1 MLRRVLAV
9 LIAII
14 VTVGGLTLAVA
25 QTEPVPSAPLG
36 TWCPALPSNA
46 QAGQPVQCKVVADPY
61 WTPPT
66 TQPPTSTT
74 TSTTVPTTTTTT
86 PVTTTTV
93 PTTTTSTPPASLMGW
108 QLTASN
114 IGLAPHGLSCSSLP
128 LYTGPN
134 RPDRGTTITGWRI
147 EKYIDMSNGDVTLDK
162 VCLRPRTQG
171 TLGALASTTVEKL
184 IGGEVRCCFY
194 GLPAGTTATI
204 KDSEIDGSLISA
216 GNVAGANGFDGGAN
230 LYRNYIHDT
239 GSGIAFRETGTQM
252 SFTVENNYVHRLR
265 HAGDAH
271 HDGGTVRDFLK
282 NSTNT
287 RTLVWRNNRLDSRNT
302 SGAWE
307 TAAFFLQPT
316 WSGYGV
322 HNVRLEG
329 NFLEGRAYNLA
340 LEQSNGGHSGS
351 RSINNRFWQPDG
363 CTPTNGCYGHSSVSG
378 SPGWAEWIGNYRYDA
393 TKFNAQGIVV
403 NP

>member
-1 MLRRVLAV
+1 VKRRIFVPLLAV
-9 LIAII
+9 I
-14 VTVGGLTLAVA
+14 VAVSGITYAAA
-25 QTEPVPSAPLG
+25 QTEPAPTAPLG
-36 TWCPALPSNA
+36 TWCPPLPANA
-46 QAGQPVQCKVVADPY
+46 QAGQPVQCKVVADPF

-66 TQPPTSTT
+66 TTT
-74 TSTTVPTTTTTT
+74 TAAPTTTTVPPTTTTTVST
-86 PVTTTTV
+86 PPVT
-93 PTTTTSTPPASLMGW
+93 TTTTSTPPATLMGW
-108 QLTASN
+108 QLTADN
-114 IGLAPHGLSCSSLP
+114 VGLKPHGLACATMP
-128 LYTGPN
+128 LYDGPN
-134 RPDRGTTITGWRI
+134 RPERGTTITGWRI
-147 EKYIDMSNGDVTLDK
+147 EKHIDMSAGDVTLDK

-171 TLGALASTTVEKL
+171 TLGSLASTTVWKL
-184 IGGEVRCCFY
+184 IGGEARCCYY

-204 KDSEIDGSLISA
+204 KDSEIDGSLISS
-216 GNVAGANGFDGGAN
+216 GNIATANGFDGAAN

-252 SFTVENNYVHRLR
+252 SFTVEGNYVHRLR

-271 HDGGTVRDFLK
+271 HDGGTVRDFVK

-316 WSGYGV
+316 WVAV

-329 NFLEGRAYNLA
+329 NLLEGRAYNLV
-340 LEQSNGGHSGS
+340 LEQSNGGQSGS

-363 CTPTNGCYGHSSVSG
+363 CTPSSGCYGHSSVSG
-378 SPGWAEWIGNYRYDA
+378 SPGWVEWRDNFKYDP
-393 TKFNAQGIVV
+393 TKFNAQGAVV
-403 NP
+403 SP